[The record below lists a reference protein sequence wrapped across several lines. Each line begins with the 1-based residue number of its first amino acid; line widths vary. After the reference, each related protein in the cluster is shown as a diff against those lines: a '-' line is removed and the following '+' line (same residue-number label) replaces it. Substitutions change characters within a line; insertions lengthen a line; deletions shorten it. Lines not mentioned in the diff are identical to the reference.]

1 MRPSQLKRMLAVIAL
16 SILTTLGVGAL
27 STGPAHAAASQVYV
41 VHGIPGQPVDVYVN
55 GQKTLDN
62 FQPGTVAGPLSL
74 DEGTY
79 DLALTQPGEPVGN
92 AIVTADDVQVPGGQ
106 NLSIVAHLTEDG
118 QPTITPY
125 VNDVTPVP
133 AGQARVIVRHDA
145 AAPAVDV
152 RANGAVV
159 FSNLTNPDEAKTNVP
174 AGTIT
179 ADVTLAGTDNV
190 VIGPQQV
197 DLAEGTV
204 TIVYAIGS
212 AQDGTLS
219 LIAQTLT
226 GTASAPTGVPAGNGG
241 HAADNAGPA
250 TWQYVA
256 VGTAALLLIGG
267 TARVLAQ
274 RNARG

>member
-1 MRPSQLKRMLAVIAL
+1 MRPSQLKRMFAVIAL
-16 SILTTLGVGAL
+16 SILTTFGIGAL
-27 STGPAHAAASQVYV
+27 SAGPALAAASQVHV
-41 VHGIPGQPVDVYVN
+41 VHGILGQPVDVYVN

-74 DEGTY
+74 EQGAY
-79 DLALTQPGEPVGN
+79 DLALTRPGEPIGS

-106 NLSIVAHLTEDG
+106 NLSIVAHLTEGG
-118 QPTITPY
+118 QPAITPY
-125 VNDVTPVP
+125 VNDVSPVP
-133 AGQARVIVRHDA
+133 AGKARVVVRHDA

-159 FSNLTNPDEAKTNVP
+159 FGNLTNPNEAKADVP

-190 VIGPQQV
+190 VIGPQQL

-204 TIVYAIGS
+204 TVLYAVGS

-241 HAADNAGPA
+241 HATGPA
-250 TWQYVA
+250 AWQYMIA
-256 VGTAALLLIGG
+256 GAGALLLIGG
-267 TARVLAQ
+267 TARLLAK
-274 RNARG
+274 RGTRG